1 IMCNNIYDITEV
13 LEIINSIENL
23 NKYDNRRGNLRRN
36 IKLEEKKINSNRD
49 KESYTKEEILHIL
62 QNIL

>member
-1 IMCNNIYDITEV
+1 MNNNYDFTEV
-13 LEIINSIENL
+13 YEIINSIKNL
-23 NKYDNRRGNLRRN
+23 NKYDNRRGNLREN
-36 IKLEEKKINSNRD
+36 IKLELNKINSNSD

>member
-1 IMCNNIYDITEV
+1 MFNNYDITEV
-13 LEIINSIENL
+13 YEIIESIKKL
-23 NKYDNRRGNLRRN
+23 NKYDNRRGHLREN
-36 IKLEEKKINSNRD
+36 IKLELNKMNSNKD

>member
-1 IMCNNIYDITEV
+1 MCNNIYDVTEV
-13 LEIINSIENL
+13 LEIIDSIENL
-23 NKYDNRRGNLRRN
+23 NKYDNRRGNLRKN
-36 IKLEEKKINSNRD
+36 IELELNKINSNSD

>member
-1 IMCNNIYDITEV
+1 MCNNIYDVTEV

-23 NKYDNRRGNLRRN
+23 NKYDSRRGNLRKN
-36 IKLEEKKINSNRD
+36 IKLELNKINSSD
-49 KESYTKEEILHIL
+49 KESYTKEDILHIL

>member
-1 IMCNNIYDITEV
+1 MSNIYDVTEV
-13 LEIINSIENL
+13 DEIINFIKDL
-23 NKYDNRRGNLRRN
+23 NKYDSRRGNLIRN
-36 IKLEEKKINSNRD
+36 IELELNKINSNSD

>member
-1 IMCNNIYDITEV
+1 MNNNYDVTEV
-13 LEIINSIENL
+13 YEIIDSIQNL
-23 NKYDNRRGNLRRN
+23 NKYDNRRGNIRKN
-36 IKLEEKKINSNRD
+36 IELELNKLNSNSD

>member
-1 IMCNNIYDITEV
+1 MDNNYDITEV
-13 LEIINSIENL
+13 YEIIDSIQNL
-23 NKYDNRRGNLRRN
+23 NKYDSRRGNLRRN
-36 IKLEEKKINSNRD
+36 IELELNKINSNSH

>member
-1 IMCNNIYDITEV
+1 MSNIYDVTEV
-13 LEIINSIENL
+13 DEIINSIENL
-23 NKYDNRRGNLRRN
+23 NKYDSRRGNLRKN
-36 IKLEEKKINSNRD
+36 IELEEKKINSSD

>member
-1 IMCNNIYDITEV
+1 MCNNIYDITEV

>member
-1 IMCNNIYDITEV
+1 MCNNIYDVTEV

-23 NKYDNRRGNLRRN
+23 NKYDSRRVNLRKN
-36 IKLEEKKINSNRD
+36 IELEEKKINSSD